1 MSKNYFKKAFV
12 VFMNLVILMT
22 VLPNISIK
30 VNAAYDNTHINTG
43 NQREDIV
50 KVAETQIGYHEGE
63 NNDTKY
69 NRWNGKISG
78 YPVSGYGYPWC
89 HCFVSWCANQANIST
104 NIIPRTAGTSTGK
117 SFFVKQGTYKQ
128 SAANGGNYIPQRGDI
143 IYYGSGSSPSHV
155 GIVSSCNGSTVYT
168 IEGNYSDKV
177 GTRAISLSNS
187 YIIGYGVPNYNLGSN
202 PNPPTPNNDDELGI
216 PYPRPQ
222 VSSTVWL
229 GKNGITSGNYVRW
242 LQTALN
248 KADNAGLAVDGQ
260 FGSGTT
266 AAVKN
271 FQKKYGLTQDG
282 QAGTATI
289 NKLVELLKSST
300 VPKGNEMSKGAGQ
313 TIADGDYWIESALSK
328 RYLVDINGDNYDTI
342 NGTNLKMHIW
352 NSDTF
357 GKYDVFTF
365 KYLNNGFYQITQRT
379 TNMSI
384 DVNEASKERGANVQ
398 MWTSSDSTAQQWS
411 ITKTSDGYKLQAKCN
426 GFCLDVYGGNVE
438 NNSNLNVW
446 EDNGTKAQRFN
457 FIPYVPKGNE
467 MSKGAGQTIADGDY
481 WIESA
486 LSKRYLVDINGDN
499 YDTINGTNLKMHIWN
514 SDTFGKY
521 DVFTFKYLNN
531 GFYQITQRT
540 TNMSIDV
547 NEASE
552 ERGANVQMWTSSNS
566 TAQQWSITKTSDGYK
581 LQAKCSGFCLDV
593 YGGNVENN
601 SNLNVWED
609 NGTKAQRFNFIPYK
623 CTHSFSSWTISQNS
637 TCTSD
642 GKQVRKC
649 SECGYS
655 EEKIIAKTGHKYTD
669 SIVAPTC
676 TEKGYTNH
684 ICSVCKDSYTDKET
698 NQKGHTFTSKII
710 SGYMTCV
717 CPECGYMYTAPFE
730 GEGTAESPFIISNAD
745 ELRAV
750 SETVNN
756 TEINSVFGHAYYK
769 QTADIDL
776 ENISWTP
783 IGLGHNGEDGRGKY
797 NYQTRM
803 FHGVYDGNQH
813 TIYNLNIDKNWKYSG
828 LFGAVRNSG
837 AKVCNLVVYGNIS
850 AGENS
855 GGITAETHYYSAIEN
870 CAFIGNVKGI
880 ANVGGIVG
888 LVYDSGTIRNCYHN
902 GIVTGEED
910 VGGIAGAVSF
920 NEYNNDEDSTLIEN
934 CYHVNGE
941 ISGETCGA
949 IVGDCVYFNGKNNTI
964 TLKNCYAS
972 KSNAYFDRNGEATYD
987 DTMVLPDSFLK
998 EIAEDL
1004 GEAYIDNTNP
1014 ELNNGFPVFS
1024 WQLDIILE
1032 GDADNNGVVDVN
1044 DAIML
1049 RNWLHGSGELTNWE
1063 NVDLCKDG
1071 VINIFDLCLLRK
1083 ILAEELQ

>member
-300 VPKGNEMSKGAGQ
+300 
-313 TIADGDYWIESALSK
+313 
-328 RYLVDINGDNYDTI
+328 
-342 NGTNLKMHIW
+342 
-352 NSDTF
+352 
-357 GKYDVFTF
+357 
-365 KYLNNGFYQITQRT
+365 
-379 TNMSI
+379 
-384 DVNEASKERGANVQ
+384 
-398 MWTSSDSTAQQWS
+398 
-411 ITKTSDGYKLQAKCN
+411 
-426 GFCLDVYGGNVE
+426 
-438 NNSNLNVW
+438 
-446 EDNGTKAQRFN
+446 
-457 FIPYVPKGNE
+457 VPKGNE